1 MRIKMRSII
10 LIATFLGIPAIS
22 QAWDGVN
29 TGVISAVQVTDG
41 NINGFRVFLTNVS
54 AYCSGANSGFA
65 YLNAGDSNYQVYVA
79 ALLLAKSIGSTVTVY
94 ANNDSTGYCHIG
106 YINVN

>member
-41 NINGFRVFLTNVS
+41 NILGFRVFLTNVS
-54 AYCSGANSGFA
+54 TYCTGGGTA

-79 ALLLAKSIGSTVTVY
+79 ALLMAKSLGSTVTVY
-94 ANNDSTGYCHIG
+94 ANNDSAGNCHIG